1 MSLTPKLGKKW
12 GLAKVA
18 KYLLAFLCV
27 IITIFVAQAIY
38 FFIASSE
45 NSELQKSNLIVILPA
60 ATDRIRK
67 GYRLAELGYAPNLA
81 IIGVPKE
88 EIVKDKRYHG
98 FPSNVRRIATTESR
112 STFEDALNIRNIVHQ
127 YGFRSI
133 TLVTSAY
140 HMPRAYFLTKIFLG
154 GSKIDLQQYTVSAEK
169 PCKSEDRFSPNCIKI
184 WMNEMIKFWG
194 SAFEMVTYQ
203 ITGGS
208 LDEYPLYVNF
218 KRFATAHLLF

>member
-1 MSLTPKLGKKW
+1 MRRYL
-12 GLAKVA
+12 
-18 KYLLAFLCV
+18 KYLLLFSTLIPIVLAAQV
-27 IITIFVAQAIY
+27 IYVAVV
-38 FFIASSE
+38 ASKHAD
-45 NSELQKSNLIVILPA
+45 LKKSDLIIILPA
-60 ATDRIRK
+60 ATDRIRE

-98 FPSNVRRIATTESR
+98 FPSNVRRVATAESR

-140 HMPRAYFLTKIFLG
+140 HMPRAYFLTKICLG